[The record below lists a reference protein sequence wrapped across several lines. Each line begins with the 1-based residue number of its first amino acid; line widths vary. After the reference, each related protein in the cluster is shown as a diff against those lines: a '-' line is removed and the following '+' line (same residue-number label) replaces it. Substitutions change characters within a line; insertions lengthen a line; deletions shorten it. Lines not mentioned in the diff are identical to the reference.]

1 MTQKNEKPAK
11 RRGVQTVETGGRIL
25 TALLRAKSPQK
36 LSDIADE
43 VGISAAQLH
52 PYLVSFCEIKMVEQT
67 ERGRY
72 QLGPFALHL
81 GLSRLRN
88 QNAHRDTIARVGA
101 LSDELRLMVSV
112 AVWGMHGPTIT
123 YVQEFEDRIHANVKV
138 GGNYSMTVTAT
149 GAVFGAF
156 LPSSTTRPLVEE
168 ELSNTEFERRA
179 FFNVDEETFQKAKQK
194 AKYNGYAVTRDMP
207 IPGVSAI
214 AAPVFDHTGQIQLV
228 ITIIGPTGYIDLA
241 SDGIHVHRLIEFTR
255 NLSRDLGYEET
266 ALSDD

>member
-1 MTQKNEKPAK
+1 MVKQNDNSSK
-11 RRGVQTVETGGRIL
+11 RRGVQTVETSGRIL
-25 TALLRAKSPQK
+25 TALLQAKSPQK
-36 LSDIADE
+36 LSNIAEE

-52 PYLVSFCEIKMVEQT
+52 PYLVSFRKMQMVEQT
-67 ERGRY
+67 ERGLY

-88 QNAHRDTIARVGA
+88 QNAHRDTIVRVGA
-101 LSDELRLMVSV
+101 LSVELRLMVTVS
-112 AVWGMHGPTIT
+112 VWGTHGPTIT
-123 YVQEFEDRIHANVKV
+123 YVQEFDDRIHANVQV

-156 LPSSTTRPLVEE
+156 LPSTITSPLVAA
-168 ELSNTEFERRA
+168 ELTNTEFERRA
-179 FFNVDEETFQKAKQK
+179 FFKVDEETYLGAQQKAKSD
-194 AKYNGYAVTRDMP
+194 GYAVTRDMP

-241 SDGIHVHRLIEFTR
+241 PDGAPVYRLLEFTR
-255 NLSRDLGYEET
+255 NLSRDLGYEE
-266 ALSDD
+266 AVNSGD